1 MSDKELAAWHAN
13 QDRTDTI
20 WFAFAS
26 GCAMTGFAILIARMM
41 LAL

>member
-20 WFAFAS
+20 WFAFAYGS
-26 GCAMTGFAILIARMM
+26 TMVACAILMARMVWGV
-41 LAL
+41 